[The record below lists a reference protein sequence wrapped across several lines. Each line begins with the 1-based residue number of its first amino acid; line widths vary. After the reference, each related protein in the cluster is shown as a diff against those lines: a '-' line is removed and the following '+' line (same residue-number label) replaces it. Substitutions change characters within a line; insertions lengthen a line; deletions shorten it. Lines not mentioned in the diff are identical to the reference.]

1 MNEIAKII
9 SFNVI
14 LIITFEEIF
23 VKLNNE
29 FAKFIPHKKPN
40 IIIAK
45 QPIVW
50 TVLLLFIKENI
61 IIPATKNMIVFLVS
75 DK

>member
-1 MNEIAKII
+1 MNEIAKTI

-45 QPIVW
+45 QPIV
-50 TVLLLFIKENI
+50 
-61 IIPATKNMIVFLVS
+61 
-75 DK
+75 